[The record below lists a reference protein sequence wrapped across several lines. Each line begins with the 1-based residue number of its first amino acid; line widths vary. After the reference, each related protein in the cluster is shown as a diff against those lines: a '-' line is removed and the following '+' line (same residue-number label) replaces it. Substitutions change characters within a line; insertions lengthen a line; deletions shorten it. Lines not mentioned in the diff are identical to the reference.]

1 MLECSVQK
9 VFQINVGG
17 LADVCCDPPHLC
29 LAVPVQDL
37 PEIAV
42 TNAIKVR
49 LESFPERF
57 ICFRVDSQLR
67 G

>member
-17 LADVCCDPPHLC
+17 LAGVCCDPPHIC
-29 LAVPVQDL
+29 LAVPVQGL

-42 TNAIKVR
+42 TNTVEVL
-49 LESFPERF
+49 LESLPERF
-57 ICFRVDSQLR
+57 IFFRVDSQLR